1 MDIFEGL
8 SERQR
13 EAVETIDDDLE
24 IIACAGAGKTGVVTR
39 RIVNILKS
47 NPGVLPEN
55 IVAFTFTKKAAEE
68 LKGRINAYGKS
79 VLGHTKGFAHMY
91 VGTIHGFCIRMLQDY
106 IPEFQKF
113 TVLDEIQTKLFVERY
128 YEECGMQDLE
138 LKKYVETSLF
148 ISVMS
153 VLNENWFEQN
163 KWDEKTRIA
172 FEKYRNKMYEE
183 KKFDYSL
190 ILREMINQLET
201 NCEFAEVIK
210 NKVKYLTVDEYQ
222 DTNPI
227 QEKLIEILKG
237 FGANI
242 CVVGDDDQTIYQ
254 FRGSDPQ
261 NILTFKERYN
271 IKKYIVL
278 DKDYRSTEGIVDV
291 ARRIIVNNDRRL
303 PKTMT
308 SGCKTKYDIG
318 DLAYEEYSD
327 MEDEF
332 TFIARR
338 IMKLHEIGIPY
349 SEIAILLRKRK
360 VSGKIAEVLEAYDIP
375 FVVEGVNDLFETKE
389 CNAAKG
395 IFDYLNGDI
404 PATELFERW
413 LQIDYKREVTLVLKM
428 VKEEKTQEQDN
439 FNQKN
444 ERSLG
449 EVLSEVLTKKDFD
462 KVLPIIEILEEKG
475 CVTPK
480 EAVEVCNKS
489 TATVRRY
496 MSILTATGMVVAEG
510 NTNNSI
516 YRVDGTM

>member
-153 VLNENWFEQN
+153 VLNENWFEQD

-183 KKFDYSL
+183 KNLNVDKLYKD
-190 ILREMINQLET
+190 INNLLSNNDEYKT
-201 NCEFAEVIK
+201 MKENLNK
-210 NKVKYLTVDEYQ
+210 LNKVKSSKIIYDE
-222 DTNPI
+222 I
-227 QEKLIEILKG
+227 KRILK
-237 FGANI
+237 
-242 CVVGDDDQTIYQ
+242 
-254 FRGSDPQ
+254 
-261 NILTFKERYN
+261 
-271 IKKYIVL
+271 
-278 DKDYRSTEGIVDV
+278 
-291 ARRIIVNNDRRL
+291 
-303 PKTMT
+303 
-308 SGCKTKYDIG
+308 
-318 DLAYEEYSD
+318 
-327 MEDEF
+327 
-332 TFIARR
+332 
-338 IMKLHEIGIPY
+338 
-349 SEIAILLRKRK
+349 
-360 VSGKIAEVLEAYDIP
+360 
-375 FVVEGVNDLFETKE
+375 
-389 CNAAKG
+389 
-395 IFDYLNGDI
+395 
-404 PATELFERW
+404 
-413 LQIDYKREVTLVLKM
+413 
-428 VKEEKTQEQDN
+428 
-439 FNQKN
+439 
-444 ERSLG
+444 
-449 EVLSEVLTKKDFD
+449 
-462 KVLPIIEILEEKG
+462 
-475 CVTPK
+475 
-480 EAVEVCNKS
+480 
-489 TATVRRY
+489 
-496 MSILTATGMVVAEG
+496 
-510 NTNNSI
+510 
-516 YRVDGTM
+516 